1 MKRQCQQNRRNRTH
15 ERPNVDGVFIR
26 IATADDA
33 AAIAEIY
40 NQGIEDRLATYETK
54 PRSAEDQQAW
64 LQSIAGRYP
73 AVVAQIDGEI
83 IGWAGAGPYRHR
95 QCYRGIG
102 EFSMYV
108 HRDWRRRGVGD
119 LLLAGLISEA
129 ERLGLWKLLSRIFP
143 FNAASRALCREH
155 GFREVGVYEKHAR
168 LDGRWLDVVIVER
181 LIPANLVD

>member
-1 MKRQCQQNRRNRTH
+1 VDAVHIRNA
-15 ERPNVDGVFIR
+15 NVE
-26 IATADDA
+26 DA

-40 NQGIEDRLATYETK
+40 NQGIEDRIATYETRW
-54 PRSAEDQQAW
+54 RSAEDERAW

-73 AVVAQIDGEI
+73 AVVAQIDNEI

-95 QCYRGIG
+95 ECYRGIG

-119 LLLAGLISEA
+119 LLLADLIKEA
-129 ERLGLWKLLSRIFP
+129 DRLGLWKLLSRIFP
-143 FNAASRALCREH
+143 FNEASRALCRKH
-155 GFREVGVYEKHAR
+155 GFREVGMYEKHAR

-181 LIPANLVD
+181 LIPANVTP